1 MSTATMPASSRSSS
15 QGHSCSRCGAEL
27 AGRYC
32 QACGTEI
39 YGPRLDRRGAP
50 ARMWSAI
57 GWHLSRFGAT
67 LLDLTVRPAQ
77 VAWVY
82 LSGHRDRYLHPL
94 PYLVFALIAERLAY
108 GGLKALSALLDRP
121 GAALLI
127 SSEFWYRLPQV
138 VAVLVVAVIWR
149 VLFRRTGFN
158 FFEMTAI
165 AIYAYA
171 QFVVLWTVFALVV
184 GVLPIQSLSLV
195 RWGGILQ
202 ALLGL
207 AVAFHT
213 GWKVFRENPLLVAFK
228 LLVAAAI
235 PFEVLAALDSILR
248 HG

>member
-1 MSTATMPASSRSSS
+1 VSTAAMPAGSGSP
-15 QGHSCSRCGAEL
+15 GDLCSRCGTEL

-32 QACGTEI
+32 QACGTKI
-39 YGPRLDRRGAP
+39 FGPRLDRRGAP
-50 ARMWSAI
+50 ARVWSA
-57 GWHLSRFGAT
+57 WWWQLSRFGAT

-94 PYLVFALIAERLAY
+94 PYLAFALVAERLAY
-108 GGLKALSALLDRP
+108 WALHAISGLVGRP

-127 SSEFWYRLPQV
+127 SPDFWFRLPQLA
-138 VAVLVVAVIWR
+138 AVLVVAVIWR

-165 AIYAYA
+165 ALYAYA
-171 QFVVLWTVFALVV
+171 QFVVLWTAFALVV
-184 GVLPIQSLSLV
+184 GVLPIQSMSLD
-195 RWGGILQ
+195 RWSEVLQ
-202 ALLGL
+202 ALLGF

-213 GWKVFRENPLLVAFK
+213 GWRVFRENALLVAFK
-228 LLVAAAI
+228 ILVAAAI

>member
-1 MSTATMPASSRSSS
+1 MSTATMPASSGS
-15 QGHSCSRCGAEL
+15 QGQSCSRCGAEL

-39 YGPRLDRRGAP
+39 FGPRLDRRGAP
-50 ARMWSAI
+50 ARVWAASW
-57 GWHLSRFGAT
+57 WHLSRFGAT

-82 LSGHRDRYLHPL
+82 LSGHRDHYLHPL
-94 PYLVFALIAERLAY
+94 PYLTFALIAERLAY
-108 GGLKALSALLDRP
+108 WGLQALSALVHRP

-127 SSEFWYRLPQV
+127 SPDFWSRLPQLA
-138 VAVLVVAVIWR
+138 AVLVVAVIWR

-165 AIYAYA
+165 ALYAYA
-171 QFVVLWTVFALVV
+171 HFVVLWTVFALVI
-184 GVLPIQSLSLV
+184 GVLPVQSMSLV
-195 RWGGILQ
+195 RWGAVLQ

-213 GWKVFRENPLLVAFK
+213 GWKVFRENALLVAFK
-228 LLVAAAI
+228 VLVAAAI
-235 PFEVLAALDSILR
+235 PFEVLAALDSILQHR
-248 HG
+248 

>member
-1 MSTATMPASSRSSS
+1 MSTETLQASP
-15 QGHSCSRCGAEL
+15 QGHSCSRCGTEL

-39 YGPRLDRRGAP
+39 FGPRLDRRGAP
-50 ARMWSAI
+50 ARAWSAT
-57 GWHLSRFGAT
+57 WWQLSRFGAT

-94 PYLVFALIAERLAY
+94 PYLGFALLAERLVAW
-108 GGLKALSALLDRP
+108 GLQALSGLLGRP

-127 SSEFWYRLPQV
+127 SSDFWYRLPQLA
-138 VAVLVVAVIWR
+138 AVLVVAVIWR

-158 FFEMTAI
+158 FFEMIAI
-165 AIYAYA
+165 AVYAFA
-171 QFVVLWTVFALVV
+171 QLVVLWTVFALVV
-184 GVLPIQSLSLV
+184 GLLPIQSMSLFRSGAV
-195 RWGGILQ
+195 LQ
-202 ALLGL
+202 ALLGF

-213 GWKVFRENPLLVAFK
+213 GWKVFRENALLVAFK
-228 LLVAAAI
+228 TLVAAAI

>member
-1 MSTATMPASSRSSS
+1 MSTATIPASSGS

-39 YGPRLDRRGAP
+39 FGPRLNRRGAP
-50 ARMWSAI
+50 ARMMSAI
-57 GWHLSRFGAT
+57 AWHLSRFGTT

-94 PYLVFALIAERLAY
+94 PYLAFALIAERFAY
-108 GGLKALSALLDRP
+108 WALQALSALARP

-127 SSEFWYRLPQV
+127 SPDFWYRLPQLA
-138 VAVLVVAVIWR
+138 AVLVVAVIWR

-165 AIYAYA
+165 ALYAYA
-171 QFVVLWTVFALVV
+171 HFVVLWTVFALVV
-184 GVLPIQSLSLV
+184 GVLPVQSLTLV
-195 RWGGILQ
+195 RWGAVLQ

-213 GWKVFRENPLLVAFK
+213 GWKVFRENALLVAFK
-228 LLVAAAI
+228 VLVAAAI

-248 HG
+248 HR